1 MRTGIFMDGSTS
13 NGIAIDMQQSPGDNK
28 AIHWKLN
35 DSAIYSDSITG
46 DFVIARNYGQ
56 TTLAPRLTMSLPTAT
71 STLLG
76 SLIVSS
82 GLNNKIRLENK
93 QSGATSYEFRNSTI
107 GALDPTS
114 SGLDLYVDALNRV
127 LVSTTATGVFGM
139 NDTGPATLSANSNSY
154 YLGYLFETF
163 NGVSSDPRWVYSRA
177 APDPGIRATG
187 GTVPVEWQL
196 LGTGSF
202 SGAGGNFPVFAG
214 IKNTGVFRFG
224 NPTTGLVSLNAAGLT
239 TARVLNLPDA
249 AGTVA
254 LATTPGT
261 SGAAPNWTATGG
273 LNIPLASSGG
283 VTAGLLGNSDYLLF
297 SGKETS
303 LSFTSPLSRSSNTI
317 SCPTCEVT
325 ANKNIASGYAGLTS
339 TGKLVTSQGQKV
351 WAVTD
356 LTTYT
361 STSGSGTTALQTT
374 VSAPT
379 AGQVLTYNGSDWVNQ
394 ASGAGVHNLLS
405 ATHGDTTPATVV
417 RGDLI
422 TGQGATATWS
432 RLALG
437 TSGRYLRSN
446 GTDLGYSL
454 VAAGGAGT
462 CASNQWITAANDNAA
477 PACTQPAFSSLSGAA
492 TTGQLPSTLV
502 YNNQAN
508 VYSSGLQDFGA
519 AGAVLPKSADPASP
533 STGQVWINSG
543 ALKYRDNSGAP
554 ATQVVEIQSNK
565 NAANGYAGLTASA
578 FLAATQFPALT
589 GDVTTAGGSLT
600 TTLPNIVTAA
610 TNTKITFNA
619 KGQVTAGA
627 QAQFSDIGGTLGATQ
642 FPALTG
648 DVTTTAGSLSTTLP
662 NIVTAATNTKITYN
676 AKGQVTAGAQAQ
688 FTDVGGTLGAV
699 QFPALTGDVTTIAGS
714 LNTTLPNIVTAATN
728 TKITYNA
735 KGQVTAGA
743 QAQFG
748 DIGGTLGAAQFPAL
762 TGDIATTAGSLTAT
776 LPNIVTAATNTK
788 ITYNAKGQVTA
799 GAQAA
804 ASDLSNGTSG
814 SGAVILAGSPTIT
827 DLTVNQNANGDDTI
841 AGKRKTDTSPTGN
854 LMHFQN
860 AAANADLWT
869 VDVTGT
875 LQSGSVPG
883 ARVSGNIAG
892 SAATATALA
901 STPSQCASNNFATGV
916 AASGNANCS
925 QPSAANLSN
934 GTTGSGSVVLATS
947 PTITTPTISGALGGN
962 LDLGGNAAVVE
973 ITNDTTTGTAANE
986 LAKLTGA
993 TSAAIKAAT
1002 TDGSGVI
1009 GIVVAGAGTSGKAQ
1023 IANEGQAS
1031 CAFDGT
1037 TIAGDYVQI
1046 SSSVAGDCH
1055 DAGSSLPSN
1064 GQVIGRVLTTNGS
1077 AGTYAVLLGLNS
1089 PSFID
1094 FPDVKTIPA
1103 ANCSATTGGNGW
1115 SIGSGGTV
1123 TCRAGTNN
1131 LGGYI
1136 SITDTFSTFAQFAV
1150 TIPEDWDSGSNP
1162 YIRFFLASTDATNGH
1177 TIIPAIQVSCQKGDG
1192 STTDDVSFNAAHSL
1206 STVTLNGNAN
1216 RFWSTSNVQM
1226 NSTDVTG
1233 CVAGA
1238 LMIVSVQRATDT
1250 ATNAEF
1256 YSAAITFPR
1265 RLVVQAN

>member
-1 MRTGIFMDGSTS
+1 MPSVGTAPKSTRLRKALQDRVL
-13 NGIAIDMQQSPGDNK
+13 GQTK
-28 AIHWKLN
+28 AIQGIVGFPRAFESGHILGLFGHSWPQGARWCRRDGRGARRDRRDAGSGSHQVKKRSKGQPMTRTRLLTALCLLPLFL
-35 DSAIYSDSITG
+35 SPALCRAQQKTLIT
-46 DFVIARNYGQ
+46 D
-56 TTLAPRLTMSLPTAT
+56 TLFQADGTRASGTAMI
-71 STLLG
+71 SW
-76 SLIVSS
+76 
-82 GLNNKIRLENK
+82 
-93 QSGATSYEFRNSTI
+93 
-107 GALDPTS
+107 
-114 SGLDLYVDALNRV
+114 
-127 LVSTTATGVFGM
+127 
-139 NDTGPATLSANSNSY
+139 PA
-154 YLGYLFETF
+154 
-163 NGVSSDPRWVYSRA
+163 
-177 APDPGIRATG
+177 
-187 GTVPVEWQL
+187 
-196 LGTGSF
+196 
-202 SGAGGNFPVFAG
+202 
-214 IKNTGVFRFG
+214 
-224 NPTTGLVSLNAAGLT
+224 
-239 TARVLNLPDA
+239 
-249 AGTVA
+249 
-254 LATTPGT
+254 
-261 SGAAPNWTATGG
+261 
-273 LNIPLASSGG
+273 
-283 VTAGLLGNSDYLLF
+283 
-297 SGKETS
+297 
-303 LSFTSPLSRSSNTI
+303 FTSPDNFPIAQGTLT
-317 SCPTCEVT
+317 T
-325 ANKNIASGYAGLTS
+325 NIANGAISVQLVPTIGSTPAGASYTVSYFLTNS
-339 TGKLVTSQGQKV
+339 VSYTEYWTIPATGSAT
-351 WAVTD
+351 
-356 LTTYT
+356 LTQVR
-361 STSGSGTTALQTT
+361 TTPVPVPTTTFGEHQLTLGNGLQTPLGIWRQST
-374 VSAPT
+374 AP
-379 AGQVLTYNGSDWVNQ
+379 V
-394 ASGAGVHNLLS
+394 
-405 ATHGDTTPATVV
+405 
-417 RGDLI
+417 
-422 TGQGATATWS
+422 ATAEGQCYWDLPTHAIKCTDQTLS
-432 RLALG
+432 FNALG
-437 TSGRYLRSN
+437 
-446 GTDLGYSL
+446 
-454 VAAGGAGT
+454 GA
-462 CASNQWITAANDNAA
+462 
-477 PACTQPAFSSLSGAA
+477 
-492 TTGQLPSTLV
+492 GQLPSTLV

-533 STGQVWINSG
+533 ITGQVWINSG
-543 ALKYRDNSGAP
+543 ALKYRDNSGTP

-565 NAANGYAGLTASA
+565 NTANGYAGLTASA

-642 FPALTG
+642 FPALAG
-648 DVTTTAGSLSTTLP
+648 DVT
-662 NIVTAATNTKITYN
+662 
-676 AKGQVTAGAQAQ
+676 
-688 FTDVGGTLGAV
+688 
-699 QFPALTGDVTTIAGS
+699 
-714 LNTTLPNIVTAATN
+714 
-728 TKITYNA
+728 
-735 KGQVTAGA
+735 
-743 QAQFG
+743 
-748 DIGGTLGAAQFPAL
+748 
-762 TGDIATTAGSLTAT
+762 TTAGSLTAT

-1002 TDGSGVI
+1002 TDSSGVI

-1064 GQVIGRVLTTNGS
+1064 GQIIGRVLTTNGS

-1192 STTDDVSFNAAHSL
+1192 STTDDVTFNAAHSL